1 MSWHIQSRLPEVLK
15 KEPLGAQPAWH
26 SSGSAKGSS
35 LGEEREWGAR
45 ESGIWGLEEGVTAA
59 GQDPRGSK
67 SWKDLFMGFYKSR

>member
-45 ESGIWGLEEGVTAA
+45 ESDIWVLRRVLQLQGRS
-59 GQDPRGSK
+59 PRGSK